1 MQKTICIFSAL
12 YDPHIGGVENFT
24 KELSKA
30 LIQRGFQIIIVTN
43 NHASLPSFEN
53 PEPGLRIY
61 RLPCRSLL
69 GDRLPL
75 PKRNAEFRK
84 LMDELKRTPI
94 DALCINTRFYPHS
107 LVGANV
113 ARKKGIR
120 PIVIEHG
127 SDYLTLGNPLFDA
140 VIKRYEHHMT
150 DKLKRF
156 DPDFYAVS
164 QQGSH
169 WLKTFDIASK
179 GQISNAINTSE
190 FLSRNSQRD
199 FRTEFKIPQDTPIVA
214 FVGRLTPEKGIKE
227 LVEAAELLSTRTS
240 TQFLI
245 AGNGTLRASLEESAS
260 PNVHF
265 LGALPQQDIVA
276 LLEAADALC
285 LPSRSEG
292 FATVLLEAAA
302 CKTVPVITHVGGV
315 DELIPDSDHGIVLS
329 SKEPS
334 VIAEALLALGN
345 DPEGMHVMAN
355 TIYERVK
362 NGYNWQKTA
371 DTLIRAIEAAR
382 Q

>member
-24 KELSKA
+24 KELSKT
-30 LIQRGFQIIIVTN
+30 LIQMGFQVIIVTN

-53 PEPGLRIY
+53 PGPGLRIY
-61 RLPCRSLL
+61 RFPCHSLL

-84 LMDELKRTPI
+84 LMNELERAPI

-107 LVGANV
+107 LIGAKL
-113 ARKKGIR
+113 AREKGIR

-127 SDYLTLGNPLFDA
+127 SDYLTLGNPFFDA

-150 DKLKRF
+150 SKLKRF

-164 QQGSH
+164 QQGSR
-169 WLKTFDIASK
+169 WLRTFDIKSK

-190 FLSRNSQRD
+190 FLNRNSQRD
-199 FRTEFKIPQDTPIVA
+199 FRAEFKIPQDALIVA

-227 LVEAAELLSTRTS
+227 LIEAAKLLNERTS
-240 TQFLI
+240 LQFLI
-245 AGNGTLRASLEESAS
+245 AGSGTLKTSLEESAT
-260 PNVHF
+260 PNIHF
-265 LGALPQQDIVA
+265 LGALSQPDIVA
-276 LLEAADALC
+276 LLEAADILC

-302 CKTVPVITHVGGV
+302 CKTVPVITQVGGV
-315 DELIPDSDHGIVLS
+315 DELIPDSNHGVVLS
-329 SKEPS
+329 SQEPS
-334 VIAEALLALGN
+334 IIAEALLALGN

-355 TIYERVK
+355 TLYERVK
-362 NGYNWQKTA
+362 NGYNWQRTA
-371 DTLIRAIEAAR
+371 YALIRAME
-382 Q
+382 